1 MLNLELVADVGRRI
15 ERDSGA
21 DPDARDLV
29 MRGWF
34 WYYRPYSTA
43 SRQEA
48 QRAFERALEIYPA
61 SVDAR
66 IGIAAVLAA
75 NVADG
80 WSSIH
85 EHDEARAEQLLL
97 EALERDQNCSMAH
110 FAMGVLRRVQNRLM
124 EAQIEF
130 DAAIALDRNNARAHL
145 QLGNTLLFM
154 GQPEAGTPHIEK
166 AIRLN
171 PYDPNSAT
179 FHLILGLCRLCIG
192 QVDEAIDLLRKAR
205 AGNPRLPV
213 VHLYLAGALGLRGD
227 LDEARAALS
236 DALKLKP
243 EVNSLAR
250 FRAYRPWI
258 TNPPFWALLEKTI
271 NVGLRRA
278 SFPDE

>member
-1 MLNLELVADVGRRI
+1 
-15 ERDSGA
+15 
-21 DPDARDLV
+21 
-29 MRGWF
+29 
-34 WYYRPYSTA
+34 
-43 SRQEA
+43 
-48 QRAFERALEIYPA
+48 
-61 SVDAR
+61 
-66 IGIAAVLAA
+66 
-75 NVADG
+75 
-80 WSSIH
+80 
-85 EHDEARAEQLLL
+85 
-97 EALERDQNCSMAH
+97 
-110 FAMGVLRRVQNRLM
+110 
-124 EAQIEF
+124 
-130 DAAIALDRNNARAHL
+130 
-145 QLGNTLLFM
+145 M

>member
-1 MLNLELVADVGRRI
+1 MWAAASSGIVGPIPMRATSLC
-15 ERDSGA
+15 EVGSGTTGPIRQRA
-21 DPDARDLV
+21 VKRLRGLLSV
-29 MRGWF
+29 RWRSTRLRSMRGSGSLRF
-34 WYYRPYSTA
+34 WP
-43 SRQEA
+43 
-48 QRAFERALEIYPA
+48 
-61 SVDAR
+61 
-66 IGIAAVLAA
+66 

-213 VHLYLAGALGLRGD
+213 VHLYLAGALG
-227 LDEARAALS
+227 
-236 DALKLKP
+236 
-243 EVNSLAR
+243 
-250 FRAYRPWI
+250 
-258 TNPPFWALLEKTI
+258 
-271 NVGLRRA
+271 
-278 SFPDE
+278 